1 MMQEAAI
8 IQMKDE
14 ITGWKKRLDA
24 LQHENVHLKN
34 QLSEVLKDDISSVV
48 LETAEYFQNIF
59 IREDETVKKLK
70 EELNQMLG
78 LLSSAKESE
87 ISKFAAIR
95 GKLKDKIESNQQ
107 HFQELKLKFQE
118 YLRTAQ

>member
-1 MMQEAAI
+1 
-8 IQMKDE
+8 MKDE